1 VKGEALVISSTRL
14 VSTRHEV
21 ENEGAAQDLFDE
33 KGWTDGLPVI
43 APTPERVLACLDR
56 AALAPDHVIGI
67 EPVRARPITAEKAA
81 INAVL
86 AGCRPAHFPVVAAVL
101 EAMCHPEFLLHG
113 ATASTGGCAILTVV
127 NGPVRLELGMKPTFN
142 VLGGSDPAAAVIGRA
157 VRLVLRNVLDV
168 RPGALDRA
176 TLGHPGK
183 SGYCIAE
190 DEEGS
195 DWTPLA
201 QLRGAPAGV
210 SAVTVLAAGAPRQI
224 MNEWTTVPEEI
235 LETFAAE
242 MRANMLHHSIWGG
255 NYAIVV
261 PKQLRDRLQ
270 EAGWNKQHV
279 QQFVFERAR
288 VRKGEWAQAG
298 KRALVTAANEHEE
311 QAALGSPADL
321 LVIAAGGPA
330 GGFGAVI
337 PPWYGSRSRAVTAG
351 VGVCFDC

>member
-1 VKGEALVISSTRL
+1 
-14 VSTRHEV
+14 
-21 ENEGAAQDLFDE
+21 
-33 KGWTDGLPVI
+33 
-43 APTPERVLACLDR
+43 
-56 AALAPDHVIGI
+56 
-67 EPVRARPITAEKAA
+67 
-81 INAVL
+81 
-86 AGCRPAHFPVVAAVL
+86 
-101 EAMCHPEFLLHG
+101 M
-113 ATASTGGCAILTVV
+113 
-127 NGPVRLELGMKPTFN
+127 
-142 VLGGSDPAAAVIGRA
+142 
-157 VRLVLRNVLDV
+157 
-168 RPGALDRA
+168 LDRA

-183 SGYCIAE
+183 FGYCLAE

-242 MRANMLHHSIWGG
+242 MRANMLHYSIWGG

-270 EAGWNKQHV
+270 DAGWSKRDV
-279 QQFVFERAR
+279 QQFLFERAR
-288 VRKGEWAQAG
+288 VRKKDWTRVG
-298 KRALVTAANEHEE
+298 KGALVTVTNGDDEH
-311 QAALGSPADL
+311 AALPSPTDL

-337 PPWYGSRSRAVTAG
+337 PPWFGHKSRAVTTGSRRLLRLLSNCTSCTSSIPRPRPIRSPSAELR
-351 VGVCFDC
+351 VSTRCTTAASVFCRTARPPSSPLFDHLEWLLRQEWKADDVLRLTKGNYSAPAEPDLIRELARCH

>member
-1 VKGEALVISSTRL
+1 MISSTRFL
-14 VSTRHEV
+14 STTYELKDER
-21 ENEGAAQDLFDE
+21 AAQDFLHE

-43 APTPERVLACLDR
+43 PPTPERVLACLEE
-56 AALAPDHVIGI
+56 AVLPPDHVIGI
-67 EPVRARPITAEKAA
+67 EPVRARPMTAEKAA
-81 INAVL
+81 VNAVL
-86 AGCRPAHFPVVAAVL
+86 AGCQPAHFPVVVAVL
-101 EAMCHPEFLLHG
+101 EAMCRPEFLLHG
-113 ATASTGGCAILTVV
+113 STSSTGGCAILIVV
-127 NGPVRLELGMKPTFN
+127 NGPVRLDLGMEPTFN
-142 VLGGSDPAAAVIGRA
+142 VLGSSDRASAVIGRA
-157 VRLVLRNVLDV
+157 IRLVLRNVLDL
-168 RPGALDRA
+168 RPGTLDRA

-183 SGYCIAE
+183 FGYCLAE

-242 MRANMLHHSIWGG
+242 MRANMLHYSISGG

-270 EAGWNKQHV
+270 DAGWSKQQV
-279 QQFVFERAR
+279 QEFLFERAR
-288 VRKGEWAQAG
+288 VRKRDWTRVG
-298 KRALVTAANEHEE
+298 KGALVTATNGDEEH
-311 QAALGSPADL
+311 AALPSPADL

-337 PPWYGSRSRAVTAG
+337 PPWMGHKSRAVTTG
-351 VGVCFDC
+351 VGVCFSC